1 LAMFSLRHLAYA
13 TAFLFLSVGSG
24 SAKPDFNVNEINVE
38 QQLASLP
45 LPPAIEP
52 ITPSDILEV
61 VSPSR
66 ALRDRTAHLPAIV
79 QEAAAHGVPPALVD
93 AVVRIESR
101 YDPAAVGSVGEVG
114 LMQVRPKTAAFL
126 GFQGAS
132 ADLAEPQ
139 TNLRY
144 GVSYLAKAWRL
155 AGGNLCRALMKYRA
169 GHAAERM
176 SALSVEYCR
185 RARLHLAAVGASLSA
200 GDETVVHPPSHAR
213 KGDVQLARGGKRT
226 AAAALQKR
234 QLFNRS
240 IRLKARPGVEP
251 ADRTLAIAARAR
263 LSGQQK
269 HRTIRLVRQAPVWT
283 SNQRLRAPRQRV
295 AYR

>member
-1 LAMFSLRHLAYA
+1 MFSVRHVAY
-13 TAFLFLSVGSG
+13 TIVFLVALINPV
-24 SAKPDFNVNEINVE
+24 SARPDFNVTEIDVD

-45 LPPAIEP
+45 LPPDIEP
-52 ITPSDILEV
+52 ITAAEILEV
-61 VSPSR
+61 MPHTA
-66 ALRDRTAHLPAIV
+66 ALKDRPAYLPVII
-79 QEAAAHGVPPALVD
+79 QEATANKIPPALVD

-101 YDPAAVGSVGEVG
+101 YDPMAVGSLGEVG

-132 ADLAEPQ
+132 ADLAQPQ

-185 RARLHLAAVGASLSA
+185 RARLHLAAVGARLSI
-200 GDETVVHPPSHAR
+200 GDETVAHPPSHAR
-213 KGDVQLARGGKRT
+213 KRYVQLARGGTRT
-226 AAAALQKR
+226 AVAALQKR
-234 QLFNRS
+234 QLLFKS
-240 IRLKARPGVEP
+240 IGLKTRPRVEP
-251 ADRTLAIAARAR
+251 ADIASVIAARAR

-269 HRTIRLVRQAPVWT
+269 HRAIRLVRQAPVWT

>member
-1 LAMFSLRHLAYA
+1 MFSVRHFAY
-13 TAFLFLSVGSG
+13 TTVFLVALINPV
-24 SAKPDFNVNEINVE
+24 SARPDFNVTEVDVD

-45 LPPAIEP
+45 LPPDIEP
-52 ITPSDILEV
+52 ITAAGILEV
-61 VSPSR
+61 IPR
-66 ALRDRTAHLPAIV
+66 AAALKDRPTYLPVIV
-79 QEAAAHGVPPALVD
+79 QEATANKIPPALVD

-101 YDPAAVGSVGEVG
+101 YDPTAVGRVGEVG
-114 LMQVRPKTAAFL
+114 LMQVRPKTAALL

-185 RARLHLAAVGASLSA
+185 RARLHLAAVGARLSV

-213 KGDVQLARGGKRT
+213 KGDVQLARGGTRT
-226 AAAALQKR
+226 AVAALQKR
-234 QLFNRS
+234 QLFNRRV
-240 IRLKARPGVEP
+240 RLKERPGVEP
-251 ADRTLAIAARAR
+251 VDRASVIAARAR
-263 LSGQQK
+263 LSGPQK
-269 HRTIRLVRQAPVWT
+269 HRAIRLVRQVPVWT
-283 SNQRLRAPRQRV
+283 SSQRLRAPRQRI
-295 AYR
+295 ASR